1 MRRSKAIQ
9 MPKKRTQILT
19 ISESSK
25 EDLDVV
31 PEYSE
36 EMDVSPSKETSKT
49 NSKKLESTAR
59 KEQIKKLEGK
69 LYSHIQDAI
78 ELEEES
84 FAEFSINTGRPSNYL
99 FRFVSEK
106 EYLAILENLNQG
118 KRIFGNKKKVFEEED
133 EKISTKAK
141 GETFFAFDLKYA
153 QKYFNKG
160 TRRNGVMLAI
170 ELHEDADSKLLSN
183 TEIVRRIGDDPGM
196 AGGRWAKC
204 KKVKPGERGVV
215 VANKCEGV
223 RAGCK
228 YPYTLGFRE
237 GEEGVSPFDTLFELI
252 RSVKVLGNNG
262 SCKTIYHC
270 SVPAPKEK
278 ELTSIVKDAESG
290 IDEIVSDEILSVD
303 SSSPTS
309 RFGFFTNKEL
319 SGIPRLVNKAPEHE
333 ILPSDDKTS
342 LHH

>member
-160 TRRNGVMLAI
+160 TPRNGVMLAI

-215 VANKCEGV
+215 VAKCEGV

>member
-1 MRRSKAIQ
+1 MRRSKAMQI
-9 MPKKRTQILT
+9 PKKRTQILT

-31 PEYSE
+31 SEYSDE
-36 EMDVSPSKETSKT
+36 LDVSPNKETSKT

-59 KEQIKKLEGK
+59 KEQIKKLEGE

-160 TRRNGVMLAI
+160 TGRDGVMLAI
-170 ELHEDADSKLLSN
+170 ELLEEADTKLLSN
-183 TEIVRRIGDDPGM
+183 SEIVRRIGDDPGM

-204 KKVKPGERGVV
+204 KKVKPGERGIVV
-215 VANKCEGV
+215 VKCEGV
-223 RAGCK
+223 GSCK

-237 GEEGVSPFDTLFELI
+237 GEEGVSPFDVLFELT
-252 RSVKVLGNNG
+252 RSVKVLNKNG
-262 SCKTIYHC
+262 SCKTIYHY
-270 SVPAPKEK
+270 SVPTPKEK
-278 ELTSIVKDAESG
+278 ELINIVEDAENG
-290 IDEIVSDEILSVD
+290 IDEIHSDEFLSVV
-303 SSSPTS
+303 SSSPSS

-319 SGIPRLVNKAPEHE
+319 SGISGLVNKAPEH
-333 ILPSDDKTS
+333 IIPPSDNTFS
-342 LHH
+342 HH

>member
-1 MRRSKAIQ
+1 M
-9 MPKKRTQILT
+9 LT

-31 PEYSE
+31 PEHSE
-36 EMDVSPSKETSKT
+36 ELDVSPSKETSKT

-59 KEQIKKLEGK
+59 KEQIKKLEGE

-78 ELEEES
+78 ELEEEES
-84 FAEFSINTGRPSNYL
+84 FAEFSIDTGKPSNYL

-160 TRRNGVMLAI
+160 TRRNGAMLAI

-215 VANKCEGV
+215 VAKCEGV
-223 RAGCK
+223 RSGCK

-237 GEEGVSPFDTLFELI
+237 GEEGVSPFDILFDLI

-290 IDEIVSDEILSVD
+290 IDEIHSDEVLSVD

-309 RFGFFTNKEL
+309 RFGFFTKNEL
-319 SGIPRLVNKAPEHE
+319 SGILRLVNKAPEHE
-333 ILPSDDKTS
+333 ILPTDDKTP
-342 LHH
+342 LRH

>member
-1 MRRSKAIQ
+1 MHKSKAMQI
-9 MPKKRTQILT
+9 PKKRTQILT

-31 PEYSE
+31 SEHSE
-36 EMDVSPSKETSKT
+36 ELDVSPSKETSKT

-59 KEQIKKLEGK
+59 KEQIKKLEGE

-84 FAEFSINTGRPSNYL
+84 FAEFSIDTGKPSNYL

-118 KRIFGNKKKVFEEED
+118 KRIFGNKKKIFEEED

-160 TRRNGVMLAI
+160 TRRNGAMLAI

-215 VANKCEGV
+215 VAKCEGV
-223 RAGCK
+223 RSGCK

-237 GEEGVSPFDTLFELI
+237 GEEGVSPFDVLFDLI

-290 IDEIVSDEILSVD
+290 IDEIHSDEF
-303 SSSPTS
+303 SSSPSS

-319 SGIPRLVNKAPEHE
+319 SGISGLVNKAPEH
-333 ILPSDDKTS
+333 IIPPSDNTFS
-342 LHH
+342 HH